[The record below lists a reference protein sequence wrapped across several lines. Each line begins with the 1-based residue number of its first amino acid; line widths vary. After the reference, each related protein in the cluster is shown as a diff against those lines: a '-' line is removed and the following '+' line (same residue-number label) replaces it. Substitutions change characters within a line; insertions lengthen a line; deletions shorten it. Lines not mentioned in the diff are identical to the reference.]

1 MPGPRPPLDITPEQ
15 REIQR
20 VCRDFAAREI
30 RPISL
35 AVDEADTELP
45 RAVWDKA
52 AAIGLTSF
60 MLPEELGGAGMTD
73 CLTGC
78 IVQEELSHGCAGI
91 GNLITS
97 NGFFAEPVLALGTEA
112 QQRRW
117 LEPLGGER
125 PPLTALA
132 TTEPGAGS
140 DAASIQTTARRA
152 NGGYVLSGQKSW
164 ISNGGVA
171 DFYVVFATVEPGSG
185 HRGVTAFV
193 LERGDEGLVCG
204 EPMRKMG
211 QRAIVNTELFLED
224 VSVAEDRRL
233 GDEGQGFRGLMAT
246 FDRSRVTLG
255 ASATG
260 LARAAL
266 EYATAYARERE
277 QFGKPIAEH
286 QAVAFRLAD
295 MALRVDASRLLVWR
309 AARALDAGE
318 RATAE
323 AAMAKLHA
331 SETAMWCTWAA
342 VQTLGGWGYSREYP
356 VEKWMR
362 DAKLEEI
369 EEGTSDIQRLI
380 IARELLR
387 GTAYGTSTGRPPA
400 ARGGLTPPRR
410 GSPSAGRPRTLA
422 RARPASD
429 VAVVRRT
436 PPRSPAPARARRSRS
451 DPGRPRAPGRRARPS
466 GCGSRRSR
474 LLSTTTTGSGRRSCA
489 AAASSPT
496 VNMMPPSPM
505 SASTRASGR
514 PTFAPM
520 AAGRP

>member
-1 MPGPRPPLDITPEQ
+1 MIPKPPFEITPEQ
-15 REIQR
+15 QEIQR

-30 RPISL
+30 RPVSQ

-45 RAVWDKA
+45 GEVWSKA
-52 AAIGLTSF
+52 TEIGLTSF
-60 MLPEELGGAGMTD
+60 MLPEELGGGGMTD

-97 NGFFAEPVLALGTEA
+97 NGFFAEPVLALGSDT
-112 QQRRW
+112 QRRRW
-117 LEPLGGER
+117 IEPLTGER

-132 TTEPGAGS
+132 TTEPAVGS
-140 DAASIQTTARRA
+140 DAASIQTTARRVD
-152 NGGYVLSGQKSW
+152 GGYALSGQKSW
-164 ISNGGVA
+164 ISNGGIA
-171 DFYVVFATVEPGSG
+171 KFYVVFATVEPGSG

-193 LERGDEGLVCG
+193 LERDDPGLSCG
-204 EPMRKMG
+204 RPMRKMG

-224 VSVAEDRRL
+224 VFVAEDRRL
-233 GDEGQGFRGLMAT
+233 GEEGQGFRGLMET

-266 EYATAYARERE
+266 EYASDYAQERV
-277 QFGKPIAEH
+277 QFGKPIGEH

-309 AARALDAGE
+309 AARMLDAGE

-380 IARELLR
+380 ISRELLR
-387 GTAYGTSTGRPPA
+387 K
-400 ARGGLTPPRR
+400 
-410 GSPSAGRPRTLA
+410 
-422 RARPASD
+422 
-429 VAVVRRT
+429 
-436 PPRSPAPARARRSRS
+436 
-451 DPGRPRAPGRRARPS
+451 
-466 GCGSRRSR
+466 
-474 LLSTTTTGSGRRSCA
+474 
-489 AAASSPT
+489 
-496 VNMMPPSPM
+496 
-505 SASTRASGR
+505 
-514 PTFAPM
+514 
-520 AAGRP
+520 

>member
-1 MPGPRPPLDITPEQ
+1 LIPRAPFEITPEQ

-30 RPISL
+30 RPVSQ

-45 RAVWDKA
+45 REVWSKA
-52 AAIGLTSF
+52 AEVGLTSF
-60 MLPEELGGAGMTD
+60 MLPEEHGGGGMTD

-97 NGFFAEPVLALGTEA
+97 NGFFAEPVLALGSDA
-112 QQRRW
+112 QRHRW
-117 LEPLGGER
+117 IEPLAGEH

-132 TTEPGAGS
+132 TTEPAAGS
-140 DAASIQTTARRA
+140 DAASIQTTARRVE
-152 NGGYVLSGQKSW
+152 GGYQLSGQKSW
-164 ISNGGVA
+164 ISNGGIA

-185 HRGVTAFV
+185 HRGITAFV
-193 LERGDEGLVCG
+193 LERDDPGLSCG
-204 EPMRKMG
+204 RPMRKMG

-224 VSVAEDRRL
+224 AFAAEDRRL
-233 GDEGQGFRGLMAT
+233 GEEGEGFRGLMET

-266 EYATAYARERE
+266 EYASDYAQERV
-277 QFGKPIAEH
+277 QFGKPIVEH

-309 AARALDAGE
+309 AARLLDAGE
-318 RATAE
+318 RATTE

-331 SETAMWCTWAA
+331 SEAAMWCTWAA

-387 GTAYGTSTGRPPA
+387 R
-400 ARGGLTPPRR
+400 
-410 GSPSAGRPRTLA
+410 
-422 RARPASD
+422 
-429 VAVVRRT
+429 
-436 PPRSPAPARARRSRS
+436 
-451 DPGRPRAPGRRARPS
+451 
-466 GCGSRRSR
+466 
-474 LLSTTTTGSGRRSCA
+474 
-489 AAASSPT
+489 
-496 VNMMPPSPM
+496 
-505 SASTRASGR
+505 
-514 PTFAPM
+514 
-520 AAGRP
+520 